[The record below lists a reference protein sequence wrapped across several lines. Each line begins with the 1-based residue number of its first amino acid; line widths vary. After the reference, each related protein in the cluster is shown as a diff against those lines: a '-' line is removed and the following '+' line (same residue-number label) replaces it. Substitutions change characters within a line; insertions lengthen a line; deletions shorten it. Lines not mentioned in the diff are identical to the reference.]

1 MTITITEI
9 AKRNYQMVFMFD
21 EDSRAVLNDGTSDFK
36 NKSFIV
42 NLLNR
47 NKDNDYHYMTE
58 SYQSPSAPV
67 TSHSGHAV
75 IGPGHMPVRQID
87 TLNSAVV
94 PTSVVGALKLMLVP
108 LKKESP
114 GNRSAN
120 AHDMVEFFDDAIAA
134 KYLKDG
140 TTHSKYTV

>member
-1 MTITITEI
+1 MKI
-9 AKRNYQMVFMFD
+9 AELV
-21 EDSRAVLNDGTSDFK
+21 NDGTSDFK

-42 NLLNR
+42 NLPNR

-58 SYQSPSAPV
+58 SYQSPSVPV
-67 TSHSGHAV
+67 TSHSGHIV

-94 PTSVVGALKLMLVP
+94 PTSVVGALVDARAFEE
-108 LKKESP
+108 ESP

-120 AHDMVEFFDDAIAA
+120 AHDMVEVARRDSCQILEGRYNPFQV
-134 KYLKDG
+134 
-140 TTHSKYTV
+140 HSMKELIFL